1 MSTGHLDHLLL
12 GIADHQVRA
21 TPGAG
26 HIVLSGM
33 TLDSRQVRRGDAF
46 FALRGAQTHGIAFV
60 AAAVQ
65 RGACVVLAE
74 TPAADERLPI
84 AGAANGTRE
93 HGASSDLPAMLH
105 DVPVVWIDGLHAQ
118 VGEIAAR
125 FYDRP
130 AESMRIIGVTGT
142 NGKTSCVQLL
152 AQALTFLG
160 HRAASIGTL
169 GAGLD
174 GHLHAGERT
183 TPDAI
188 SVQAQLAQFRD
199 LGVTHVAMEVS
210 SHALAQDRV
219 EAVDFEIAVF
229 TNLTRDHLD
238 YHGSMQA
245 YGAAKARLFA
255 WPGLQSAV
263 LNIDDAFGAQLL
275 LQLPPGV
282 EVLPTSTSDADGA
295 TVCASAIVTSAEGL
309 KFVLHTPWGT
319 RPTSSH
325 LLGRFNVSNLLAVV
339 ACLGA
344 LGEPF
349 ERVVA
354 ALASLQ
360 PVNGRMNRLGGAPGQ
375 PLVVVD
381 YAHTPDALEQ
391 VLTAL
396 RAHCSGRLI
405 CVFGCGGERDI
416 GKRPLMGE
424 IVARLSNVAIVT
436 DDNPRGED
444 GTTIVAQVVAGMQV
458 AAVPPQIER
467 DRAKAIY
474 TALADAQSG
483 DVVLIAGKGH
493 ETYQDG
499 AGGKHPFDDMAV
511 AHGALE
517 RLLREPRA

>member
-1 MSTGHLDHLLL
+1 MSTGHLDQLLL
-12 GIADHQVRA
+12 GIADHLVPL

-26 HIVLSGM
+26 HIVVTGLS
-33 TLDSRQVRRGDAF
+33 LDSRRVQRGDAF
-46 FALRGAQTHGIAFV
+46 LALRGTHTHGIGF
-60 AAAVQ
+60 AAGAVQ
-65 RGACVVLAE
+65 HGACVILAE
-74 TPAADERLPI
+74 TPVAGETLPLADGADGSSAQPASAILPQ
-84 AGAANGTRE
+84 AL
-93 HGASSDLPAMLH
+93 HG
-105 DVPVVWIDGLHAQ
+105 VPVLWIDDLHAQ

-130 AESMRIIGVTGT
+130 AESLRIIGVTGT

-152 AQALTFLG
+152 TQALTFLG

-188 SVQAQLAQFRD
+188 SVQAQLAEFRQ

-210 SHALAQDRV
+210 SHALVQERV
-219 EAVDFEIAVF
+219 GAVDFEIAVF

-275 LQLPPGV
+275 SQLSPDV
-282 EVLPTSTSDADGA
+282 QALPTSSSDAVGA
-295 TVCASAIVTSAEGL
+295 TVHASAIVTSAEGL

-325 LLGRFNVSNLLAVV
+325 LLGRFNISNLLAVA

-344 LGEPF
+344 LGDPF

-354 ALASLQ
+354 ALASLH

-391 VLTAL
+391 VLVAL
-396 RAHCSGRLI
+396 RAHCAGRLI
-405 CVFGCGGERDI
+405 CVFGCGGERDV

-424 IVARLSNVAIVT
+424 IAARLANVAIVT

-444 GTTIVAQVVAGMQV
+444 GTQIVTQIVAGMQG
-458 AAVPPQIER
+458 AAAPPQVER
-467 DRAKAIY
+467 DRAKAISM
-474 TALADAQSG
+474 ALADAQPG

-511 AHGALE
+511 AHAALE